1 MLKVLNNNSSVM
13 LFPEGVLNNSENLD
27 CVTLYPGVY
36 YLSLESKKQVV
47 PIVSHYDY
55 DSQAVYI
62 AADNPLDFTE
72 LKKDEAKS
80 LLRDKLA
87 TLRFNL
93 ARICYEQ
100 AKNMNRVLT
109 PEEFVNL
116 NPELKIQLYR
126 NSLEGNIHLEYM
138 NLRKKRIRIKNA

>member
-1 MLKVLNNNSSVM
+1 MVKIPDKATSINLK
-13 LFPEGVLNNSENLD
+13 
-27 CVTLYPGVY
+27 
-36 YLSLESKKQVV
+36 
-47 PIVSHYDY
+47 
-55 DSQAVYI
+55 
-62 AADNPLDFTE
+62 
-72 LKKDEAKS
+72 
-80 LLRDKLA
+80 KLA

-138 NLRKKRIRIKNA
+138 NLRKKIYNEVKWVNPNWDEEIMSYKEHGIYSFDEVFSFIDNIDLSKKSPEIAQILNPILKKRLENEKYNFKNYMKQNWNK